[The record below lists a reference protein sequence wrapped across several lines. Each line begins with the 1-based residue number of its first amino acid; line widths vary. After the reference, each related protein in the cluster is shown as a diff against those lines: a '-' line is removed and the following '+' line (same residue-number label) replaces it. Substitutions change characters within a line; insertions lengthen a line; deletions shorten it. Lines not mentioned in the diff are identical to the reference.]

1 MRVTNFDHKKAEQRR
16 STAMLNDFQRKAEIL
31 LQERISIHEIVDCLC
46 EAINSTQIHRHD
58 EESLEYQNLQF
69 FHDVIEST
77 ACALELERNIDPKL
91 AQIRGLL
98 EVQCRLEKIKKE
110 LS

>member
-69 FHDVIEST
+69 FHDPVFT
-77 ACALELERNIDPKL
+77 A
-91 AQIRGLL
+91 G
-98 EVQCRLEKIKKE
+98 
-110 LS
+110 